1 MKPTRKATIGINLV
15 DIFKNTTESDPTSL
29 LEIDRFKAKIID
41 IWSRMLKETYAQ
53 YYDEDSEDSPS
64 MEEFME
70 VNALKFSDE
79 PEPVSELDSIMEM
92 LDTIM
97 DSDEELEEVKSE
109 GKAPTYKGSELKSN
123 NEKGKTEATTYEFES
138 KTTKTPSDSRS
149 GVKGGSY
156 EGTPSGGISKKKAD
170 TVIRKYTPLIEEIKD
185 ELRSL
190 ADRQRIGRR
199 KMRFRL

>member
-1 MKPTRKATIGINLV
+1 M
-15 DIFKNTTESDPTSL
+15 DIFKDTIESDTTSL
-29 LEIDRFKAKIID
+29 LEIDRFKAKIIE

-92 LDTIM
+92 LDTLM
-97 DSDEELEEVKSE
+97 DSSEELEEVESE

-123 NEKGKTEATTYEFES
+123 NEKGKVEATVYEFKS
-138 KTTKTPSDSRS
+138 KNTKTPGDSRS

-156 EGTPSGGISKKKAD
+156 EGTPSGKISKKKD
-170 TVIRKYTPLIEEIKD
+170 DPVITKYSPLIEEIKD
-185 ELRSL
+185 ELRAL
-190 ADRQRIGRR
+190 VDRQRIGRR